1 MTNYVLKAETGYIKM
16 TPFGFYFYSKCF
28 FNTEDRI
35 KEDINKFGP
44 VNYFLLCK
52 SIELSLKSYL
62 LYNGKNIK
70 ELKKIGHNL
79 VELADESGK
88 ISKSI
93 ITINISDKKILEM
106 ANNFYD
112 IKGDDSKSFEYFN
125 VGLVVNGF
133 KQSAVNKT
141 KMPDIKNLRKIAKK
155 IIEILKENMSPDKE
169 SLIMSKTRA
178 KTGLQPVPKV

>member
-1 MTNYVLKAETGYIKM
+1 MTNYVLKAETGYINM

-35 KEDINKFGP
+35 KEDIDKFDL

-79 VELADESGK
+79 VGLADESAK
-88 ISKSI
+88 ISESI
-93 ITINISDKKILEM
+93 INISDKKILER
-106 ANNFYD
+106 ANNFYN

-125 VGLVVNGF
+125 IGLVANGF
-133 KQSAVNKT
+133 KQSATNKT
-141 KMPDIKNLRKIAKK
+141 KMPDIKSLRKIAKK
-155 IIEILKENMSPDKE
+155 IIGILKKNMSPDKE
-169 SLIMSKTRA
+169 SLIMSK
-178 KTGLQPVPKV
+178 K

>member
-1 MTNYVLKAETGYIKM
+1 MANYVLKTETGYIKM

-35 KEDINKFGP
+35 KEDIDKFGP
-44 VNYFLLCK
+44 ANYFLLCK

-62 LYNGKNIK
+62 LYNGKDIK

-79 VELADESGK
+79 VGLADESEK

-93 ITINISDKKILEM
+93 INISDKEILKM

-125 VGLVVNGF
+125 VGLVANGF

-141 KMPDIKNLRKIAKK
+141 KMPDIKKLRKIAKK
-155 IIEILKENMSPDKE
+155 IIEILKENMSSDKE
-169 SLIMSKTRA
+169 SLIMPKDKTQKYSKE
-178 KTGLQPVPKV
+178 LEIN

>member
-1 MTNYVLKAETGYIKM
+1 MTNYVLKAETGYIEM

-35 KEDINKFGP
+35 KEDIDKFGP

-79 VELADESGK
+79 VELADESAK

-93 ITINISDKKILEM
+93 INISDKKILEM

-125 VGLVVNGF
+125 VGLVANGF
-133 KQSAVNKT
+133 KQSAVNKNT
-141 KMPDIKNLRKIAKK
+141 EMLDIKNLRKIAKK
-155 IIEILKENMSPDKE
+155 IIEILKENMSSDKE
-169 SLIMSKTRA
+169 SLIMSK
-178 KTGLQPVPKV
+178 K